1 MLNLFEFNFL
11 DGVIT
16 NFVGMG
22 QTLLITG
29 ATGLVGKALV
39 KHCLSEGYTIHYL
52 TTRKSKIESKNNY
65 KGFYWNP
72 QENTIDI
79 GCFEGVELILNLAG
93 SSIAQRWTNSAK
105 AFILSSRTDALALL
119 HSSIE
124 MHKFPVKHI
133 ISASAIGIY
142 PDSKT
147 RYYDEKFQGTD
158 ANFLRLVVKSWEGS
172 LQPFQSLGVKTTAL
186 RIGIVL
192 DTHEGALPK
201 IMGPIKHYFGAALG
215 TGDQWQSWIHIDDL
229 VRLFM
234 FVLESKLEGV
244 YNAVAPNPV
253 QQVELTKLIAKI
265 LQRPLVLPNVPEF
278 ALRFM
283 LGEMRAIAL
292 ESQRVCAAKI
302 QETGF
307 KFNYLELEP
316 ALEDLIA

>member
-1 MLNLFEFNFL
+1 M
-11 DGVIT
+11 
-16 NFVGMG
+16 MA

-39 KHCLSEGYTIHYL
+39 KQCLAQGDTVHYL
-52 TTRKSKIESKNNY
+52 TTRKSKIATQKNY

-72 QENTIDI
+72 QDNAIDLA
-79 GCFEGVELILNLAG
+79 CFEGVEVIFNLAG
-93 SSIAQRWTNSAK
+93 SSIAQRWSKVAK
-105 AFILSSRTDALALL
+105 TSILSSRTQALALL

-124 MHKFPVKHI
+124 TRKFPITRI

-158 ANFLRLVVKSWEGS
+158 ASFLRSVVKSWEGS
-172 LQPFQSLGVKTTAL
+172 LKPFQTLGVKTTAL

-201 IMGPIKHYFGAALG
+201 IMAPIKHYLGAALG
-215 TGDQWQSWIHIDDL
+215 VGDQWQSWIHINDL

-253 QQVELTKLIAKI
+253 QQIELTKLIAKQ

-278 ALRFM
+278 ALRLM

-292 ESQRVCAAKI
+292 ESQRVCASKI
-302 QETGF
+302 QDAGF
-307 KFNYLELEP
+307 KFDFLELEP
-316 ALEDLIA
+316 ALEDLMA

>member
-1 MLNLFEFNFL
+1 M
-11 DGVIT
+11 
-16 NFVGMG
+16 MA

-39 KHCLSEGYTIHYL
+39 KQCLAQGDTVHYL
-52 TTRKSKIESKNNY
+52 TTRKSKIATQKNY

-72 QENTIDI
+72 QDNAIDLA
-79 GCFEGVELILNLAG
+79 CFEGVEVIFNLAG
-93 SSIAQRWTNSAK
+93 SSIAQRWSKVAK
-105 AFILSSRTDALALL
+105 TSILSSRTQALALL

-124 MHKFPVKHI
+124 THKFPITQI

-158 ANFLRLVVKSWEGS
+158 ASFLRSVVKSWEGS
-172 LQPFQSLGVKTTAL
+172 LKPFQTLGVKTTAL

-192 DTHEGALPK
+192 DMHEGALPK
-201 IMGPIKHYFGAALG
+201 IMAPIKHYLGAALG
-215 TGDQWQSWIHIDDL
+215 VGDQWQSWIHINDL

-253 QQVELTKLIAKI
+253 QQIELTKLIAKQ

-278 ALRFM
+278 ALRLM

-292 ESQRVCAAKI
+292 ESQRVCASKI
-302 QETGF
+302 QNAGF
-307 KFNYLELEP
+307 KFDFLELEP
-316 ALEDLIA
+316 ALEDLMA

>member
-1 MLNLFEFNFL
+1 M
-11 DGVIT
+11 
-16 NFVGMG
+16 MA

-39 KHCLSEGYTIHYL
+39 KQCLAQGDTVHYL
-52 TTRKSKIESKNNY
+52 TTRKSKIATQKNY

-72 QENTIDI
+72 QDNAIDLA
-79 GCFEGVELILNLAG
+79 CFEGVEVIFNLAG
-93 SSIAQRWTNSAK
+93 SSIAQRWSKVAK
-105 AFILSSRTDALALL
+105 TSILSSRTEALALL

-124 MHKFPVKHI
+124 THKFPITQI

-158 ANFLRLVVKSWEGS
+158 ASFLRSVVKSWEGS
-172 LQPFQSLGVKTTAL
+172 LKPFQTLGVKTTAL

-192 DTHEGALPK
+192 DMHEGALPK
-201 IMGPIKHYFGAALG
+201 IMAPIKHYLGAALG
-215 TGDQWQSWIHIDDL
+215 VGDQWQSWIHINDL

-253 QQVELTKLIAKI
+253 QQIELTKLIAKQ

-278 ALRFM
+278 ALRLM

-292 ESQRVCAAKI
+292 ESQRVCASKI
-302 QETGF
+302 QNAGF
-307 KFNYLELEP
+307 KFDFLELEP
-316 ALEDLIA
+316 ALEDLMA